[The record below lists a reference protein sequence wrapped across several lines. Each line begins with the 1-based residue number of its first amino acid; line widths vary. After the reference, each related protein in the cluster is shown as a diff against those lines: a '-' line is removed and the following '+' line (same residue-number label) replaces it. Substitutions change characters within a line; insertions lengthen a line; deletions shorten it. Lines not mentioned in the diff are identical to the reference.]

1 MANLLAN
8 SNSVLLIKV
17 LEGSNLYF
25 QVQSEIF
32 SSNFAIET
40 PQPFRRP
47 FFCFSCNPSHA
58 VIGEAPLRNTIFI
71 KF

>member
-47 FFCFSCNPSHA
+47 FFLFF
-58 VIGEAPLRNTIFI
+58 V
-71 KF
+71 